1 MKGSW
6 KNLERINTQTLLVVV
21 MIQLLS
27 CVWLFV
33 TPMNCSM
40 PGFPVHHYLL
50 ELAQTHVHWVSD
62 AIKSSHPLSSLS
74 VLPSVFPSIRVCSSE
89 SALHIKW
96 AKYWSFSISIS
107 PSDEYSM
114 MISFRN
120 EWFVISLLS
129 QGTLKK
135 LLQRYSLK
143 ASILWCSPFLMVQSH
158 IHTWLLKNNN
168 NNNIALM
175 IWTFVGN
182 DVSAF

>member
-107 PSDEYSM
+107 PSHEYSM
-114 MISFRN
+114 MISFGMD
-120 EWFVISLLS
+120 WLDLLAI
-129 QGTLKK
+129 QGTLKR

-143 ASILWCSPFLMVQSH
+143 TSILWCSPFLMVQSH

-168 NNNIALM
+168 NNNIALT
-175 IWTFVGN
+175 IRTFVGN
-182 DVSAF
+182 GVSAF